1 MVCCVVAG
9 RYCSHACWYDS
20 PTALQTNK
28 QTAVD
33 LLPAPLFLSAV
44 FGWVSMFTLP
54 PSGQEWN
61 SMLHPNAGKL
71 LHLTH
76 PLDIRLSFHTHTHTH
91 AGMNKHIT
99 PPNVGKLFHLTHPL
113 DIRLSFHTHTH
124 THAGMNTHMHTL
136 TFSLS
141 HTHTH
146 TDIRT
151 RTHNHVRVRASE
163 RLCCAA

>member
-76 PLDIRLSFHTHTHTH
+76 PLDIRLSFHTHKHTNVHEHTHTH
-91 AGMNKHIT
+91 AHT
-99 PPNVGKLFHLTHPL
+99 RALT
-113 DIRLSFHTHTH
+113 HTHTH
-124 THAGMNTHMHTL
+124 TTHAHTQTHMRMQLATFALHLLWSTPKHTGP
-136 TFSLS
+136 
-141 HTHTH
+141 
-146 TDIRT
+146 
-151 RTHNHVRVRASE
+151 
-163 RLCCAA
+163 

>member
-91 AGMNKHIT
+91 MHE
-99 PPNVGKLFHLTHPL
+99 HTHTHVHTHTHAHTHK
-113 DIRLSFHTHTH
+113 RAHTHMHTHTHTRTHTQKHTHTH
-124 THAGMNTHMHTL
+124 TH
-136 TFSLS
+136 
-141 HTHTH
+141 
-146 TDIRT
+146 
-151 RTHNHVRVRASE
+151 
-163 RLCCAA
+163 